1 MSHKLMPSS
10 FPSSRLRSN
19 PFVADAAPMKTER
32 VTLLAHGQPFKASL
46 SIEGEPKAGLVV
58 MHEWYGLN
66 DAMVALGEK
75 FAREGY
81 AVLVPDL
88 YAGEV
93 ATDAARAGEL
103 MNRMMTERSM
113 EIIEASVIT
122 LARRT
127 QGKVGVTGFCLG
139 GAMALA
145 AATSVSGISAIALI
159 FPVGKSANEYGLPK
173 RSYLDASKVKCPIQA
188 HFAAHDDWARADT
201 IEAFASEVRALG
213 KQMEVHVYEAGHAF
227 MREGDADVYNAPCA
241 ATAWTRVND
250 FLARETNNQR
260 LHTELA

>member
-1 MSHKLMPSS
+1 MPSS

-19 PFVADAAPMKTER
+19 PFVADAASMKTER

-201 IEAFASEVRALG
+201 IEAFAGEVRALG

>member
-58 MHEWYGLN
+58 MHEGYGLN
-66 DAMVALGEK
+66 EAMVALGEK

-145 AATSVSGISAIALI
+145 AATSVSGISAIAP
-159 FPVGKSANEYGLPK
+159 FYGLPK

-201 IEAFASEVRALG
+201 IEAFAGEVRALG

>member
-19 PFVADAAPMKTER
+19 PFVADAASMKTER

-46 SIEGEPKAGLVV
+46 SVEGEPKAGLLV

-201 IEAFASEVRALG
+201 IEAFAGEVRALG